1 MDGLEEPLE
10 ENVPMFDAHAHL
22 NRENFGQELEDV
34 IERAKRVGIV
44 AIVAVTESPREAES
58 VLLLSKE
65 EPVVKPSIGLHPEL
79 ASRGELEETL
89 QLIRQH
95 RDELVSIGEVGLD
108 YWIAKEEEERE
119 LQKRALKSQ
128 VELAQELGLPLNVHS
143 RSAGR
148 QTISLLKE
156 MGAKRVLLHAFDG
169 KASVALSAVEAGYFF
184 SIPPS
189 VVRSPQKQKLV
200 KALPMERIL
209 LESDAPALA
218 PVAGERNEPANLLV
232 ACKEVARIKGMA
244 WQEVAKITTENALK
258 FFGVDL

>member
-10 ENVPMFDAHAHL
+10 EKVPMFDAHAHL
-22 NRENFGQELEDV
+22 NKENFGQELEDV
-34 IERAKRVGIV
+34 VERAKRVGIV
-44 AIVAVTESPREAES
+44 AIVAVTESPQEAES

-65 EPVVKPSIGLHPEL
+65 EPMVKPSIGLHPEL

-156 MGAKRVLLHAFDG
+156 MGAKRVFAPCFRWESLGCSFRSGGWLFLLYPTLGCEISPKNRNWSKPFPWKESSWSRTLRPLLQLLARETSQQTSSLHAKRWRG
-169 KASVALSAVEAGYFF
+169 
-184 SIPPS
+184 
-189 VVRSPQKQKLV
+189 
-200 KALPMERIL
+200 
-209 LESDAPALA
+209 
-218 PVAGERNEPANLLV
+218 
-232 ACKEVARIKGMA
+232 
-244 WQEVAKITTENALK
+244 
-258 FFGVDL
+258 